1 MIVLTGYL
9 YNLYIHYI
17 MSKHDI
23 KYWTEHTFMTLLL
36 CSYHVMKIF
45 ILNRVCKNAADE
57 GNRTAEIIHSIYGCN
72 TDIDIKEE
80 IQQFGLQILQSPV
93 TFSAFS
99 LTLDNRVLSMI
110 LKILTTYMVILIQMG
125 NELESNNDIHYSQF

>member
-17 MSKHDI
+17 MSKCEV
-23 KYWTEHTFMTLLL
+23 KYWARPTVATLSL
-36 CSYHVMKIF
+36 CSWHIIKIF
-45 ILNRVCKNAADE
+45 ILNLVCKNAADE
-57 GNRTAEIIHSIYGCN
+57 GNRTAEILHSIYGCN

-99 LTLDNRVLSMI
+99 LTLDNRVVSMI